1 MLCAVVADPK
11 NFLISPEQRA
21 KKGGP
26 GKEEQRMQGPGVS
39 TVHWKIQ
46 RDFMEVGLFAVGLKQ

>member
-1 MLCAVVADPK
+1 MADPK
-11 NFLISPEQRA
+11 DFLISPEQRA